1 MSWYINDIS
10 HIISKK
16 MAKCETTVEA
26 EKGMP
31 NIFHEMIQTWVTY
44 EVVKMLYLFGLKPTI
59 NVRLKD
65 WSPDIYNLAT
75 YVTDGKDHDK
85 GSAERARDVL
95 FKKLH
100 TRLFLKNAPSDLK

>member
-16 MAKCETTVEA
+16 LAKCETTVVA

-31 NIFHEMIQTWVTY
+31 NIFHKMIHTWVTY

-59 NVRLKD
+59 NEKLKE
-65 WSPDIYNLAT
+65 WSPDIYNLVK

-85 GSAERARDVL
+85 GSAEQAREVL
-95 FKKLH
+95 FKKTTH
-100 TRLFLKNAPSDLK
+100 TAIFEKCTELK